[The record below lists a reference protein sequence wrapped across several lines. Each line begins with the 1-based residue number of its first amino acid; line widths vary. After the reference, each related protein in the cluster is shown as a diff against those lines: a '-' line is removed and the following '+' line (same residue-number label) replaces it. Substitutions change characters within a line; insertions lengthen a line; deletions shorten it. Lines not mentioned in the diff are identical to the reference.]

1 MLKKFCPRC
10 GKGTDA
16 LFDAL
21 CEKCYMD
28 TKEIISVPQNI
39 DVIMCKRC
47 GKSIDRNKW
56 APNESI
62 DSMIVRAVNAS
73 IRPDKDTL
81 VKVDYKPFVLGGK
94 TTVPVTIAAEKTVSD
109 KNIKTS
115 VQANVVILP
124 QVCDS
129 CSRLSGSYYEAIIQI
144 RGSEEKQEELL
155 ELVKAK
161 VNQYK
166 DSNQYSFITK
176 TVKMKCGTDVYIGS
190 SKAAQKIEQEAKKAY
205 NVSTKITASIHGMK
219 DGKEIIRLT
228 VLLRACD

>member
-10 GKGTDA
+10 GKGTDE
-16 LFDAL
+16 LFDGL
-21 CEKCYMD
+21 CEQCYKD

-47 GKSIDRNKW
+47 GKSIERNKW
-56 APNESI
+56 ASNESI
-62 DSMIVRAVNAS
+62 DSMIVRAVNS
-73 IRPDKDTL
+73 CVRPDNGTL
-81 VKVDYKPFVLGGK
+81 MKVDYKPFVLGGK
-94 TTVPVTIAAEKTVSD
+94 TTVPVTITAEKEVSE
-109 KNIKTS
+109 KNIKKS

-129 CSRLSGSYYEAIIQI
+129 CSRLSGSYYEAIVQI
-144 RGSEEKQEELL
+144 RGPEEMQGKLL

-176 TVKMKCGTDVYIGS
+176 TVKMKCGTDVYLGS